1 MLDSFAREITY
12 LRISITD
19 RCNYRCRYCMPEE
32 GVEKRAH
39 GDICSLEEL
48 RDMAAAA
55 VRCGVKKI
63 RVTGGEPLVRRGAV
77 DFCRMLAE
85 IPGVEELCLTT
96 NGSLLAEQAV
106 ALREAGVTRLNV
118 SLDTLNE
125 ERFRAITRAG
135 TLSDVLRGLES
146 AERAGFEKIKLNC
159 VLLGGVNDDEIA
171 DFAALTRAHDWQVRF
186 IERMPMGC
194 GRDFGAY
201 LPAQTVLERCPELE
215 PVSHDGVA
223 ACCRFPGAKGTVGLI
238 APMSHAF
245 CSECSRIRITADGK
259 LKPCLHSAAEL
270 SLRGLSG
277 DELEAAI
284 RRGILMKPERHHM
297 NATGE
302 TETQRGMFEIGG

>member
-96 NGSLLAEQAV
+96 NGSLLTEQAA

-118 SLDTLNE
+118 SLDTLKE

-135 TLSDVLRGLES
+135 ALSDVLRGLES

>member
-96 NGSLLAEQAV
+96 NGSLLAEQAA
-106 ALREAGVTRLNV
+106 ALREADVTRLNV

-135 TLSDVLRGLES
+135 ALSDVLRGLES

>member
-1 MLDSFAREITY
+1 MVDSYARAITY

-19 RCNYRCRYCMPEE
+19 RCNYRCRYCMPDA
-32 GVEKRAH
+32 GIEKCAH

-55 VRCGVKKI
+55 VRCGVRKI

-85 IPGVEELCLTT
+85 IPGVEELCVTT
-96 NGSLLAEQAV
+96 NGSLLAEQAA
-106 ALREAGVTRLNV
+106 ALREAGVTHLNI
-118 SLDTLNE
+118 SLDTLKE
-125 ERFRAITRAG
+125 GRFHAITRLG
-135 TLSDVLRGLES
+135 TLSDVLWGIEA

-201 LPAQTVLERCPELE
+201 LPAQAVLERCPELE
-215 PVSHDGVA
+215 AISHDGVA
-223 ACCRFPGAKGTVGLI
+223 ACYRFPGARGTVGLI

-245 CSECSRIRITADGK
+245 CSECSRVRITADGK

-297 NATGE
+297 DETGE
-302 TETQRGMFEIGG
+302 TEAQRGMFAIGG

>member
-96 NGSLLAEQAV
+96 NGSLLAEQAA

-118 SLDTLNE
+118 SLDTLKE
-125 ERFRAITRAG
+125 ERFCAITRAG
-135 TLSDVLRGLES
+135 ALSDVLHGLES

-159 VLLGGVNDDEIA
+159 VLLGGDNDDEIA

>member
-1 MLDSFAREITY
+1 MVDSYARAITY

-19 RCNYRCRYCMPEE
+19 RCNYRCRYCMPD
-32 GVEKRAH
+32 GGIEKCAH

-55 VRCGVKKI
+55 VRCGVRKI

-85 IPGVEELCLTT
+85 IPGVEELCVTT
-96 NGSLLAEQAV
+96 NGSLLAEQAA
-106 ALREAGVTRLNV
+106 ALREAGVTHLNI
-118 SLDTLNE
+118 SLDTLKE
-125 ERFRAITRAG
+125 GRFRTITRLG
-135 TLSDVLRGLES
+135 TLSDVLWGIEA

-201 LPAQTVLERCPELE
+201 LPAQAVLERCPELE
-215 PVSHDGVA
+215 AISHDGVA
-223 ACCRFPGAKGTVGLI
+223 ACYRFPGAKGTVGLI

-245 CSECSRIRITADGK
+245 CSECSRVRITADGK

-297 NATGE
+297 DETGE
-302 TETQRGMFEIGG
+302 TEAQRGMFAIGG